1 MYKGNSLAQQTL
13 DYTEIVLNALVQK
26 GQKSVLADFVQL

>member
-1 MYKGNSLAQQTL
+1 MYKGNSLAQTL
-13 DYTEIVLNALVQK
+13 DYTKIVLNALVQK